1 MDAEDDGDDA
11 WGDLE
16 EEDEQDMPP
25 DNDFEKWHRV
35 RKRLEAKDA
44 ELRLSMSQKQSA
56 EDLED
61 NRRILVR
68 YPRPQSLHYF
78 ISYTT
83 ALYCTGMLS

>member
-16 EEDEQDMPP
+16 EEDEQDMP

-68 YPRPQSLHYF
+68 LPRSQSLHCL
-78 ISYTT
+78 ISYT
-83 ALYCTGMLS
+83 ASLHCTVMRS